1 MDFVRLDKASDGRE
15 SVLVITDAYTKYTK
29 AIPIRNQLSITVVKI
44 LMNKWIFNFRIP
56 QRIHTDQGRNFQSE
70 IVEELCKLFGIVQ
83 SRTSPYHPQGN
94 GQCERMNRSILNV
107 LRILGEEEKSK
118 WPIHLPKLVHA
129 YNSTPHATTGYTP
142 FVLIFGRE
150 ERLPIDNRLCLNRG
164 KG

>member
-29 AIPIRNQLSITVVKI
+29 AIPTRNQLAITVARI
-44 LMNKWIFNFRIP
+44 LINEWIFNFGTP
-56 QRIHTDQGRNFQSE
+56 QMIHTDQGRNFQSE

-94 GQCERMNRSILNV
+94 GQCERMNRSKKINM
-107 LRILGEEEKSK
+107 LRTLGEEEKSK

-129 YNSTPHATTGYTP
+129 
-142 FVLIFGRE
+142 
-150 ERLPIDNRLCLNRG
+150 
-164 KG
+164 